1 MSDKLERLQFPE
13 HAISP
18 RYCRLKK
25 KNVVLLSL
33 SLSLHL
39 KPREKL
45 ISIDAESRVYRR
57 DSPSSENEKS
67 GAGRRRKQGASKRNP
82 FSDVNKSS
90 DYQCESGRKLLRRFG
105 PGDFL
110 PPKKRGK
117 GRKRKV
123 KRLFRLKGNE
133 DARFPTRKRFLS
145 IPLRENTENR
155 NGIYSPV
162 FLRCKRVFPDM
173 PRSRM
178 T

>member
-25 KNVVLLSL
+25 RTWCFSL

-145 IPLRENTENR
+145 IALRTKGENTKIETGSIPLFFYDVNVYFR
-155 NGIYSPV
+155 IRRG
-162 FLRCKRVFPDM
+162 LG
-173 PRSRM
+173 
-178 T
+178 

>member
-1 MSDKLERLQFPE
+1 M
-13 HAISP
+13 
-18 RYCRLKK
+18 
-25 KNVVLLSL
+25 VLLSL

-45 ISIDAESRVYRR
+45 ISIDTESRVFLPEREG

-145 IPLRENTENR
+145 IALRTKGENTENR

-173 PRSRM
+173 SRSRM